1 MLSGKGYIMKKL
13 KKIAATIGLL
23 ALATLS
29 LTACGKKKSADKW
42 VVGTNAEFP
51 PFEYVSTSQG
61 VIDKFAGID
70 IEIIK
75 KIAEEN
81 GKTVEINNME
91 FDSLTV
97 ALANGQINIAIA
109 GMTITEERKQAVDFS
124 DPYYVAKQVMIVRE
138 DTTDVKKATDM
149 AGKKIAVVMGY
160 TGQTEVENLGYKEN
174 MVTFKKGTEAIQELL
189 NKKCDVVVIDSATA
203 SKYVKD
209 NPGLVIVEDDDT
221 FTSESY
227 GIAVKKGDTE
237 TLNMINAAIKKMKED
252 GTIDEISAKYAE
264 GADENA
270 SGSDAE

>member
-270 SGSDAE
+270 SSSDAE

>member
-1 MLSGKGYIMKKL
+1 MLSGKEYIMKKI

-270 SGSDAE
+270 SSSDAE

>member
-97 ALANGQINIAIA
+97 ALANGQINIAVA

-270 SGSDAE
+270 SSSDAE